1 MARRKGRI
9 LAFQALYSWDV
20 GREPIDTI
28 LAFSWV
34 PPENLERLGESGLL
48 FTKLLV
54 AGTIEHI
61 AEIDA
66 LIRAYVSAW
75 DFDRIS
81 KVDLALLR
89 ISVYSLLYQKETH
102 PSIVIDEAVEIAKD
116 FGQDDSYRFI
126 NAVLDNIRK
135 ATDKNSI

>member
-1 MARRKGRI
+1 M
-9 LAFQALYSWDV
+9 

-34 PPENLERLGESGLL
+34 SPENLERLGESGLL

-102 PSIVIDEAVEIAKD
+102 PSIVIDEAVEISKIFSD
-116 FGQDDSYRFI
+116 KDSYKFVNGI
-126 NAVLDNIRK
+126 LDGIQEK
-135 ATDKNSI
+135 DIQ